1 VLVIQRTE
9 RTTNKS
15 SKIKIIDITVFNMR
29 RYTWEGISYF
39 EELFMEDFR
48 ISFLIRYMEEM
59 LHDIKEIVMECGINE
74 E

>member
-1 VLVIQRTE
+1 
-9 RTTNKS
+9 
-15 SKIKIIDITVFNMR
+15 MW
-29 RYTWEGISYF
+29 RYTLEGISYF

-59 LHDIKEIVMECGINE
+59 LHDIKEIVTKCEINE